1 MVLWG
6 SVALSDSLIRERLV
20 EEYRLQVCPV
30 VLGRGKRLFGHG
42 LGTQCLRHLETNTDD
57 ARRIVRR
64 PGRPDTPPVELEK
77 QRRVPDKRK
86 PHEPLPMP
94 AQRNASAGTRH

>member
-30 VLGRGKRLFGHG
+30 VLGRGSGS
-42 LGTQCLRHLETNTDD
+42 LGTVSER
-57 ARRIVRR
+57 
-64 PGRPDTPPVELEK
+64 
-77 QRRVPDKRK
+77 
-86 PHEPLPMP
+86 
-94 AQRNASAGTRH
+94 SA